1 MIRLTNG
8 QWERIRNHF
17 PEEHMPDGRPGR
29 KPIPTRRVFEAVLGI
44 LNTGAQWHMLPQS
57 YPNYK
62 SVHRRFQTWCRDEVL
77 RRVLMDVANG
87 LRDKGALDEA
97 ECFIDATFVM
107 AKGGGVGIGPTKRGK
122 GMKIMAIV
130 DRHGLPL
137 SVSKHAA
144 NHHEVRLGQLCF
156 DFYMIEAKPENF
168 IADPASGARPPHR
181 GVAKGRHRDDRAAS
195 QQQKQA
201 AHARSATAKPLYATL
216 ARGALLCLDSM
227 AAPHPRPLG
236 ILRPELPRLRTA
248 RLPRCPLQAI
258 LRQVL
263 VSPLF
268 RITQHGLAQRR
279 CHQLPALGAHQS
291 CCLSELANDMQ
302 RQEVWFIDHLV

>member
-1 MIRLTNG
+1 
-8 QWERIRNHF
+8 
-17 PEEHMPDGRPGR
+17 
-29 KPIPTRRVFEAVLGI
+29 
-44 LNTGAQWHMLPQS
+44 MLPQS

-77 RRVLMDVANG
+77 RRVLMDVANE
-87 LRDKGALDEA
+87 LRDKGALDAA

-107 AKGGGVGIGPTKRGK
+107 AKGGGAEIGPTKRGK

-137 SVSKHAA
+137 SVSTHAA
-144 NHHEVRLGQLCF
+144 NHHEVRLVQLCF
-156 DFYMIEAKPENF
+156 DFYMIEAKPENL
-168 IADPASGARPPHR
+168 IG
-181 GVAKGRHRDDRAAS
+181 DRAAS

-201 AHARSATAKPLYATL
+201 AHARSATAEPLYATL

-248 RLPRCPLQAI
+248 RLP
-258 LRQVL
+258 
-263 VSPLF
+263 
-268 RITQHGLAQRR
+268 
-279 CHQLPALGAHQS
+279 
-291 CCLSELANDMQ
+291 
-302 RQEVWFIDHLV
+302 